1 MSTYDELLATVRVV
15 RDRTGDPNAWQ
26 TGLTPT
32 ELAAVVTPTTRPQ
45 QLDAI
50 LAKIRQQH
58 PDLIGPG
65 AAPARPPRVPNS
77 PQRDR
82 EQGAAAEAIA
92 GAEAALAHQNS
103 ASSQLDLQVI
113 SAIMNA
119 HVRTVEGAEALG
131 ALQRETEAA
140 VQTRSDLD
148 TPTGARDF
156 QRFLIGKL
164 RDIRAVVMN
173 ASLDDTSKSA
183 LMAAWTSLYDASK
196 TGPSD
201 AGESKPASV
210 AAVAAPVRESDRQPP
225 AATAEGDPLLAADPG
240 LLGEDSVPSKSA
252 AAPTMPSSL
261 PGIPSVGLG
270 STPAPGSMAGWG
282 PPSGLTIPGPGMGS
296 DSDPSFGALDDDALD
311 ADPADDEDPD
321 RRKDDDHGRDVPT
334 AESAPAGPTSVT
346 LPDGEVVTAASP
358 ELAAA
363 IEAAVGGA
371 SIADAFHQQGITI
384 PAPGTVVANPV
395 DPVQIAP
402 GDIGIFID
410 RHALALGHSK
420 ALVDGQIQHIATVSG
435 ASFLGWEHPPAA
447 ATATAPARTD
457 TPTPTRPAATPT
469 TGQ

>member
-1 MSTYDELLATVRVV
+1 MSTYDELLATVKAV
-15 RDRTGDPNAWQ
+15 RDRAGDPDAWQ

-58 PDLIGPG
+58 PDLFGPNVATAG
-65 AAPARPPRVPNS
+65 PPRVPNP
-77 PQRDR
+77 PQGDR

-119 HVRTVEGAEALG
+119 HLRTVEGAEALG

-148 TPTGARDF
+148 TPAGARDF

-196 TGPSD
+196 TVPSG

-210 AAVAAPVRESDRQPP
+210 APVGAPVRDSGQQPP
-225 AATAEGDPLLAADPG
+225 DAGWDDPLLDPLLTDDPG
-240 LLGEDSVPSKSA
+240 LLGEDSGQAPRESA
-252 AAPTMPSSL
+252 AAPTMPASL
-261 PGIPSVGLG
+261 PGIPNVGLG
-270 STPAPGSMAGWG
+270 STPGPGSMAGWG
-282 PPSGLTIPGPGMGS
+282 TPSGLALPGREGGGET
-296 DSDPSFGALDDDALD
+296 DTALGGLDDEAPDE
-311 ADPADDEDPD
+311 DPADDE
-321 RRKDDDHGRDVPT
+321 R
-334 AESAPAGPTSVT
+334 S
-346 LPDGEVVTAASP
+346 
-358 ELAAA
+358 
-363 IEAAVGGA
+363 
-371 SIADAFHQQGITI
+371 
-384 PAPGTVVANPV
+384 
-395 DPVQIAP
+395 
-402 GDIGIFID
+402 
-410 RHALALGHSK
+410 
-420 ALVDGQIQHIATVSG
+420 GQTQ
-435 ASFLGWEHPPAA
+435 
-447 ATATAPARTD
+447 
-457 TPTPTRPAATPT
+457 
-469 TGQ
+469 